1 MDSVFENNVLLTQ
14 TERLMMPADRKSR
27 SMQAEYENVVLKPSE
42 YQQDMVVSL
51 AERAEGEAGNDKSK
65 GCRRRNRKAYATK
78 DKGKRRNL

>member
-1 MDSVFENNVLLTQ
+1 MIA
-14 TERLMMPADRKSR
+14 TEIGVTKRTATMMK
-27 SMQAEYENVVLKPSE
+27 LKPSE

-51 AERAEGEAGNDKSK
+51 AERAEGEAGKDKSK